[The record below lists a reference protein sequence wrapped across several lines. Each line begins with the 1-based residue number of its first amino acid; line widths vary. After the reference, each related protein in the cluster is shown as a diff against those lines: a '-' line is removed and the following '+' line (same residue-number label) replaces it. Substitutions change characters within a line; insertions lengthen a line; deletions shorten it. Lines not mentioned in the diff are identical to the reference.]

1 MKHLEKKGAL
11 KDLNVVEFGQY
22 IPGPLLGML
31 LSDQGAS
38 VTKIERPGGDPGRN
52 SDAFATWNRGK
63 KSVVI
68 DLKSSEGLKQAQ
80 NLCANAD
87 IIIENFRPGVADRLG
102 IGYQDISSSNTKV
115 IYCSIP
121 GFAKGSPYRNSKG
134 WDQTVSALTGV
145 YNHVKG
151 DNGPLYTPLPL
162 PSTFA
167 AIVSA
172 VAVTMAVIERD
183 ASNLG
188 QYIEVPLH
196 SAMFTAIGR
205 NLVNF
210 YDNPPVNMRD
220 EFTLPMVNQYLC
232 SDGRWV
238 MNHGNYK
245 RFVGQLMEAANHPDW
260 EQDAIDAFGTVLDKP
275 TYDMWLK
282 RFTDLF
288 QSRSS
293 KDWED
298 SIAAAGGACTIC
310 KPIEEWLDH
319 PHPLQGEMIVSIDD
333 PLLGKMKQPGIQ
345 VKLRGTPGEISGP
358 APTLNQHAEL
368 LNDLNEINL
377 TPASSSPNGSKMD
390 ILKDIKVLD
399 LCIVLAGPTCGRTLA
414 EYGADVIKV
423 DDPNRPYDA
432 TGNIDVN
439 RGKKSVLLDLKS
451 TEGMAIFKE
460 MVKDA
465 DVLVQNYRKDSLSRY
480 GLGYEDLKKINPK
493 LIYASL
499 NAYGFDGPWADRPG
513 WEQIAQATSGIQIR
527 RGGRD
532 QRPDLLPY
540 PANDYGTGMMGAYA
554 VALALHERN
563 KTGEGQTVDTGL
575 CLTAGLLQSPFMLE
589 YEGMERNELEGLG
602 LRGEGAHSRLYPT
615 QDGWMYIRAEANS
628 ALIETLSSIEAFK
641 TFFKTGNITSTSLDT
656 VQEEMENIFKSK
668 TTDEWIEL
676 ISTDQIMVVPN
687 ISLKELKNT
696 EWIRELGLIV
706 NRNHPGRGSVDHL
719 GSTAAL
725 SRTPMN
731 IGRPTPILGSESV
744 EVLTALGYKK
754 QDIDS
759 FIEAG
764 VVVTEEHSPI
774 AQVYNPR
781 LTR

>member
-1 MKHLEKKGAL
+1 MRTVEKQGAL
-11 KDLNVVEFGQY
+11 KDIKVVEFGQY

-31 LSDQGAS
+31 LADQGAS
-38 VTKIERPGGDPGRN
+38 VIKVERPDGDPGRN

-63 KSVVI
+63 QSVVI
-68 DLKSSEGLKQAQ
+68 DLKTRNGVQQALS
-80 NLCANAD
+80 LCVDAD

-102 IGYQDISSSNTKV
+102 IGYDTIASTNKGV
-115 IYCSIP
+115 IYCSLP
-121 GFAKGSPYRNSKG
+121 GFAKGSPYRNTKG

-151 DNGPLYTPLPL
+151 DDGPLYTPLPL

-172 VAVTMAVIERD
+172 VAVTMAIIERD
-183 ASNLG
+183 SSNIG
-188 QYIEVPLH
+188 QHIEVPLH

-210 YDNPPVNMRD
+210 YDNPPVNMR
-220 EFTLPMVNQYLC
+220 EAYTLPMVNQYQC

-245 RFVGQLMEAANHPDW
+245 RFVGQLMEAADHPEW
-260 EQDAIDAFGTVLDKP
+260 EQDAIDAFGKALDKP

-288 QSRSS
+288 KARSS

-310 KPIEEWLDH
+310 KTIDEWLIH
-319 PHPLQGEMIVSIDD
+319 PHPIEGEMIVSVED
-333 PLLGKMKQPGIQ
+333 PILGTMKQPGVQ
-345 VKLRGTPGEISGP
+345 VKLRGTPGQITGP
-358 APTLNQHAEL
+358 APTLNQDAHL
-368 LNDLNEINL
+368 LNNINKVPNITGS
-377 TPASSSPNGSKMD
+377 TPPSPNTMD
-390 ILKDIKVLD
+390 ILKGIKVLD

-423 DDPNRPYDA
+423 DDPSRPYDP

-451 TEGMAIFKE
+451 EKGLAIFKE
-460 MVKDA
+460 MVKEA
-465 DVLVQNYRKDSLSRY
+465 DVLVQNYRKDSLTRQ

-499 NAYGFDGPWADRPG
+499 NAYGFDGPWAERPG

-527 RGGRD
+527 RGGRG
-532 QRPDLLPY
+532 QRPALLPY

-575 CLTAGLLQSPFMLE
+575 CLTAGLLQSPFMLD
-589 YEGMERNELEGLG
+589 YEGMVRDEPEGLG
-602 LRGEGAHSRLYPT
+602 LRGEGAHSRLYPS
-615 QDGWMYIRAEANS
+615 QDGWMYIRSESKS
-628 ALIETLSSIEAFK
+628 AFIETLSKLEAFK
-641 TFFKTGNITSTSLDT
+641 TLFDS
-656 VQEEMENIFKSK
+656 ENISESSIDTSQESLEDIFRSK
-668 TTDEWIEL
+668 NTDDWLEL
-676 ISTDQIMVVPN
+676 INNDQVLAVPN
-687 ISLKELKNT
+687 VSLGELKNT
-696 EWIRELGLIV
+696 NWVRGLGLII
-706 NRNHPGRGSVDHL
+706 NRDHPGRGSVDHL
-719 GSTAAL
+719 GSTATL
-725 SRTPMN
+725 SRTPMTL
-731 IGRPTPILGSESV
+731 GRPTPILGSESTD
-744 EVLTALGYKK
+744 VLTDLGYNS
-754 QDIDS
+754 QDIKTL
-759 FIEAG
+759 INEG
-764 VVVTEEHSPI
+764 ILVTDENSPI
-774 AQVYNPR
+774 AQG
-781 LTR
+781 